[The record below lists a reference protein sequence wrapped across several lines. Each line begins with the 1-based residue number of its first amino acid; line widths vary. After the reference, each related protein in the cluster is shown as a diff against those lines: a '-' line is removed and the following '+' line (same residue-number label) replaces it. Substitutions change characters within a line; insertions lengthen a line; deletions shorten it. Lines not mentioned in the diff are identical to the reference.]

1 MKNGGYDEGY
11 SAVPCFWGE
20 DPGSLVKLFLEE
32 HSVEGN
38 LILDLGCGEGKN
50 AHAFAA
56 AGATAIAVDCSK
68 DAIRNGKAVFG
79 DSPIDWRI
87 SDATSFAASQS
98 DKIYD
103 VVVAYGLL
111 HCISS
116 EAEADVLIN
125 DVKRVT
131 KTGGTVILVAFNDR
145 SQDLSAHPGFEPL
158 LLPHHWYAAKFG
170 GWRTEVLT
178 DTDLHETHPHNGIP
192 HHHSLT
198 RLIARKSS

>member
-20 DPGSLVKLFLEE
+20 DPGSLVKLFLER
-32 HSVEGN
+32 HSVKGD
-38 LILDLGCGEGKN
+38 LVLDLGCGEGKN
-50 AHAFAA
+50 ANAFAA
-56 AGATAIAVDCSK
+56 AGATVIAVDCSL
-68 DAIRNGKAVFG
+68 DAITNGKNVFEG
-79 DSPIDWRI
+79 SPIEWCVA
-87 SDATSFAASQS
+87 DATSFGALQS
-98 DKIYD
+98 DKTYD

-111 HCISS
+111 HCMSS
-116 EAEADVLIN
+116 EAEAEALIN

-131 KTGGTVILVAFNDR
+131 KADGTVILVAFNDR

-158 LLPHHWYAAKFG
+158 LMPHDWYAAKFG
-170 GWRTEVLT
+170 SWQTKILT

-198 RLIARKSS
+198 RLIARKAS